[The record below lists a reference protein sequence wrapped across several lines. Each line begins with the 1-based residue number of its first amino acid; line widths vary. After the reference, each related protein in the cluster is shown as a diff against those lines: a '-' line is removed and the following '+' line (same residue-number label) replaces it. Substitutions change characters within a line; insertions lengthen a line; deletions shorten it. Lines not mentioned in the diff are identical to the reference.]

1 MPARYRRLLALLLVI
16 IVASSANFP
25 VAAQVPPVT
34 TQARSMLLLEHQ
46 SGQVLAGVDPDQRL
60 IPASLV
66 KIMTLKLAFEAVAA
80 GRVSLDTTTIVSQRA
95 WRAPGSTMFLLVDTE
110 VALGDLLR
118 GIAIV
123 SGNDACIAL
132 AELLAGT
139 EEAFVVM
146 MNRRAADL
154 GLTGTRF
161 VDSHG
166 LSTENYTTAR
176 DVATLVRRYIG
187 DHPQALE
194 LHSTRSF
201 TYAAPG
207 QRPIT
212 QFNRNLLLGRY
223 DGADGLKT
231 GFLSAAGYNMVA
243 TAQRDGMR
251 LIAVLLGIPGVV
263 GQEGEER
270 RAQETINVLNYGFRN
285 YTNVAVA
292 DTGAPLG
299 TVRVWKGTVNQ
310 VTVGP
315 AAPVLVTV
323 PRGSEQALERQQT
336 VAGDLVAPVEPG
348 RKVGEL
354 RIAVRGQEVAR
365 FDLVTLAEVPRGGL
379 GTVILDTVR
388 LWFAR
393 MFRRI

>member
-1 MPARYRRLLALLLVI
+1 MPARYRRLLAFFLVI
-16 IVASSANFP
+16 MVSASANFP
-25 VAAQVPPVT
+25 VVAQVPPVT

-46 SGQVLAGVDPDQRL
+46 SGQILASVEPDQRM

-66 KIMTLKLAFEAVAA
+66 KIMTLKLAFEAIAA
-80 GRVSLDTTTIVSQRA
+80 GRVSLDTTTTVSQRA
-95 WRAPGSTMFLLVDTE
+95 WRTPGSTMFLLVGSE
-110 VALGDLLR
+110 VTVGDLLR
-118 GIAIV
+118 GIAVV
-123 SGNDACIAL
+123 SGNDASIAL

-139 EEAFVVM
+139 EEAFVTM

-154 GLTGTRF
+154 GMAGTRF

-176 DVATLVRRYIG
+176 DVATLVRRYIS

-201 TYAAPG
+201 AYAPPG
-207 QRPIT
+207 QTPIT

-223 DGADGLKT
+223 AGTDGLKT
-231 GFLSAAGYNMVA
+231 GFLTDAGYNMVA
-243 TAQRDGMR
+243 TVARDGMR

-263 GQEGEER
+263 GREGEER

-285 YTNVAVA
+285 YTNVAMA
-292 DTGAPLG
+292 DAGAPLG
-299 TVRVWKGTVNQ
+299 TARVWKGTANQ
-310 VTVGP
+310 VTVGL
-315 AAPVLVTV
+315 AAPAVVTV
-323 PRGSEQALERQQT
+323 PRGSEQLLERHQT

-354 RIAVRGQEVAR
+354 RVAVRGQEVAR

-379 GTVILDTVR
+379 AKVILDSVR
-388 LWFAR
+388 LWVAR
-393 MFRRI
+393 IFRRI